1 MDLTRLERELDRHDR
16 VQVIGP
22 SGSGLTRLTEKI
34 HERWPHAGV
43 VGQDAS
49 AHVTYLRD
57 TVIEEVAIGLEQRGV
72 DRAEMQARCERILHR
87 VGLSHLAERNPA
99 TLSGGET
106 RRLAIAT
113 VAVLEPELLVLDL
126 PFAGLDVASAS
137 MLEALLAST
146 RAVITGYQP
155 RDIDA
160 VSISLADAP
169 PTTLPAPIAAG
180 ERIELGEVTAA
191 RLAPQRK
198 WWHFRERT
206 GEAFRVGPVP
216 LAPRRGGVVW
226 LRGANGSGKTTLLR
240 ALAGLDGHQPPIDA
254 SLALQRAADQV
265 VETTVAEFAGGD
277 SQTHPLDL
285 PQAEL
290 RLAQLRQVFGQGR
303 ELVLLDELDTSLD
316 PRGRTLAHSQIAA
329 GLRAGQA
336 VILTCHDE
344 GFVDEVSAYAEVES
358 VVLDGEGHNPY

>member
-1 MDLTRLERELDRHDR
+1 MDLTQLARLLETHDR
-16 VQVIGP
+16 VQIIGP
-22 SGSGLTRLTEKI
+22 SGSGLTRLTEHI
-34 HERWPHAGV
+34 HEHWPHAGV

-57 TVIEEVAIGLEQRGV
+57 TVIEEVAVGLEQRGV
-72 DRAEMQARCERILHR
+72 ARAEMQARCERILRR
-87 VGLSHLAERNPA
+87 VGLTHLAERNPA

-137 MLEALLAST
+137 MVLELLAHS

-169 PTTLPAPIAAG
+169 PTALPAPVAAG
-180 ERIELGEVTAA
+180 ERIELGDVTAA
-191 RLAPQRK
+191 RSAPRRK

-206 GEAFRVGPVP
+206 GEGFRVGPVP

-240 ALAGLDGHQPPIDA
+240 ALAGLDGNPARIDA

-290 RLAQLRQVFGQGR
+290 RLAQLRQVFEQGR
-303 ELVLLDELDTSLD
+303 ELVLLDEPDTSLD
-316 PRGRTLAHSQIAA
+316 PRGRTAAHAQIAA

-344 GFVDEVSAYAEVES
+344 GFVGEVAAYAEVES
-358 VVLDGEGHNPY
+358 VVLDG

>member
-1 MDLTRLERELDRHDR
+1 M
-16 VQVIGP
+16 
-22 SGSGLTRLTEKI
+22 
-34 HERWPHAGV
+34 
-43 VGQDAS
+43 
-49 AHVTYLRD
+49 
-57 TVIEEVAIGLEQRGV
+57 
-72 DRAEMQARCERILHR
+72 
-87 VGLSHLAERNPA
+87 
-99 TLSGGET
+99 
-106 RRLAIAT
+106 
-113 VAVLEPELLVLDL
+113 
-126 PFAGLDVASAS
+126 
-137 MLEALLAST
+137 
-146 RAVITGYQP
+146 
-155 RDIDA
+155 
-160 VSISLADAP
+160 
-169 PTTLPAPIAAG
+169 
-180 ERIELGEVTAA
+180 
-191 RLAPQRK
+191 
-198 WWHFRERT
+198 
-206 GEAFRVGPVP
+206 
-216 LAPRRGGVVW
+216 VW

-303 ELVLLDELDTSLD
+303 ELVLLDEPDTSLD

-358 VVLDGEGHNPY
+358 VVLDG